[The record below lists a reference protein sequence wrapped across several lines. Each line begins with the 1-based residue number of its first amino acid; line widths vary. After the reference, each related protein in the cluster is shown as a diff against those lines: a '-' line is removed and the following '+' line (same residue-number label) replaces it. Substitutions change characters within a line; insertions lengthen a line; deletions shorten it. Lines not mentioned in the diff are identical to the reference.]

1 MTTRAEVTVPAGV
14 YPLVIE
20 TYAYRG
26 ESEYSVLLQELIM
39 VTVGASEGKTLS
51 YLDKIVNKL
60 LG

>member
-1 MTTRAEVTVPAGV
+1 MKAAVTVPEGV